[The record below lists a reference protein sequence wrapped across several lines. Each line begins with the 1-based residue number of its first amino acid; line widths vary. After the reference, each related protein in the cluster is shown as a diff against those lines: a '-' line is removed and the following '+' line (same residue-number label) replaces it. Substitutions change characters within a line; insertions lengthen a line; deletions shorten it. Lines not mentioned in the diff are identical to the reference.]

1 MTIIITMKQV
11 TLKNLG
17 TIPYKDAWDIQ
28 EELLKSA
35 ISKKV
40 NSNKSE
46 EVENTLLICQHPHVY
61 TLGKSGHSEN
71 LLFRQEELEE
81 NGIEFYVTNRGG
93 DITYHG
99 PGQLVAYPILDLEKF
114 GSSIHLYLRNLEEVV
129 IQTLFE
135 YGIQGERL
143 KGYTGVWIE
152 PETSRAR
159 KICAIGVRCSR
170 WVTIHGLAFNVN
182 TDLSYFKNIVPCGIT
197 DKGVTSINI
206 ELNRKVEESQLN
218 EVFIQKFKEVFN
230 VQITKAQTLSTALE

>member
-1 MTIIITMKQV
+1 MNQV
-11 TLKNLG
+11 KLKNLG
-17 TIPYKDAWDIQ
+17 TIPYKDAWDTQ

-35 ISKKV
+35 LSKKAS
-40 NSNKSE
+40 SNKLE

-71 LLFRQEELEE
+71 LLFRQEELEK

-129 IQTLFE
+129 IQTLHE

-152 PETSRAR
+152 PETYRAR

-170 WVTIHGLAFNVN
+170 WVSIHGLALNVN

-197 DKGVTSINI
+197 DKGVTSMNI
-206 ELNRKVEESQLN
+206 ELNRKVDENQLN

-230 VQITKAQTLSTALE
+230 VEITMTQTLQVALE

>member
-1 MTIIITMKQV
+1 MNQIK
-11 TLKNLG
+11 LKNLG

-35 ISKKV
+35 LSKKAS
-40 NSNKSE
+40 SNKLE

-71 LLFRQEELEE
+71 LLIRQEELEK

-114 GSSIHLYLRNLEEVV
+114 GCSIHLYLRNLEEVV

-135 YGIQGERL
+135 YGIQGQRI

-170 WVTIHGLAFNVN
+170 WVSIHGLALNVN
-182 TDLSYFKNIVPCGIT
+182 TDLSYFKNIVPCGIL
-197 DKGVTSINI
+197 DKGVTSMNI
-206 ELNRKVEESQLN
+206 ELNRKVDENQLN
-218 EVFIQKFKEVFN
+218 EAIIQKFKEVFN
-230 VQITKAQTLSTALE
+230 VEIAKAQKLTEVLK

>member
-1 MTIIITMKQV
+1 MNQII
-11 TLKNLG
+11 LKNLG
-17 TIPYKDAWDIQ
+17 TIPYKNAWDIQ

-35 ISKKV
+35 LSKKAS
-40 NSNKSE
+40 SNKLE
-46 EVENTLLICQHPHVY
+46 EVENNLLICQHPHVY

-71 LLFRQEELEE
+71 LLIRQEELEK

-135 YGIQGERL
+135 YGIQGERI

-170 WVTIHGLAFNVN
+170 WVSIHGLALNVN
-182 TDLSYFKNIVPCGIT
+182 TDLSYFKNIVPCGIL
-197 DKGVTSINI
+197 DKGVTSMNI
-206 ELNRKVEESQLN
+206 ELNRKVDENQLN
-218 EVFIQKFKEVFN
+218 NIFIQKFMEVFN
-230 VQITKAQTLSTALE
+230 VEITKAQKLTEALG